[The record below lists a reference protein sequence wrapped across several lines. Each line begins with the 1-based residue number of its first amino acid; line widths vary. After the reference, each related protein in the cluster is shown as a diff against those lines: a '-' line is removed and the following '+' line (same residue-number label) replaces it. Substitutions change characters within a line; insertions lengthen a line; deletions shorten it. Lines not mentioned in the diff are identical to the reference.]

1 MLGMWQNDGGSSFYG
16 LSPSR
21 TTSFGTRFRQ
31 QKQILQDFAFTRD
44 L

>member
-21 TTSFGTRFRQ
+21 TTSFGAR
-31 QKQILQDFAFTRD
+31 LQATKANSAGLAFTRD